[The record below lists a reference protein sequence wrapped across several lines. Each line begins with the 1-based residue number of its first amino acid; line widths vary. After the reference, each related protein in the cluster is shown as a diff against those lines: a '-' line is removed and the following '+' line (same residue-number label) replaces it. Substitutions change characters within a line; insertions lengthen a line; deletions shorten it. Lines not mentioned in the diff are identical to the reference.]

1 MYKSENSEAC
11 SKGIP
16 PSHFDRKKSLGHD
29 ITETRREGAYIFDA
43 NGKKYIDCISSAGI
57 FNLGRRQKKIKD
69 ALKSAVRETD
79 QGNFPMLSIEKAML
93 AEKLADFTP
102 GNLECTVYSV
112 VRGESI
118 DFASKLV
125 RGYTNKKELIFVE
138 GSCFGQ
144 TGFALSLSDHEEKEQ
159 YGDLIPEV
167 TKMPFGD
174 IAAAEKMITSNTA
187 GVFIE
192 LIQAENGC
200 RKTETL
206 YLQKLSEMCK
216 KNKVILVID
225 ETQTGMG
232 RCGAKFACEKAGVV
246 PDILVIGEALA
257 AGMFPIAATVFTQ
270 ELNKFLNAH
279 PLIHLSTFGGS
290 DIGCRTALAALDEYE
305 RLKPWENA
313 LEKGNSLI
321 YGLRTLMNE
330 HPGKMNSVNGDGLL
344 ISLEF
349 NNKGDA
355 EQFCRESSINGII
368 VTTGEILK
376 KSVVFRPSLIIE
388 EKDVEDIIAA
398 SKRSLEAVFIN
409 ENNIVKK

>member
-1 MYKSENSEAC
+1 MYKTENSEAY

-16 PSHFDRKKSLGHD
+16 SSHFDRIKSLGHD
-29 ITETRREGAYIFDA
+29 ITETRREDAYIFDA

-57 FNLGRRQKKIKD
+57 FNLGRRQEKIKE

-79 QGNFPMLSIEKAML
+79 QGNFPMISIEKATL

-102 GNLECTVYSV
+102 GDLECTVYSV
-112 VRGESI
+112 IRGESI
-118 DFASKLV
+118 DFACKLV

-144 TGFALSLSDHEEKEQ
+144 TGFALSLSDHEGKEQ
-159 YGDLIPEV
+159 YGELIPEV

-174 IAAAEKMITSNTA
+174 IDAAEKMITSNTA

-206 YLQKLSEMCK
+206 YLQKLSEICK
-216 KNKVILVID
+216 KNQVILVID

-232 RCGAKFACEKAGVV
+232 RCGAKFACEQAGVV

-257 AGMFPIAATVFTQ
+257 AGLFPIAATVFTQ
-270 ELNKFLNAH
+270 ELNNFLNAH

-305 RLKPWENA
+305 KLKPWENA
-313 LEKGNSLI
+313 LKMGNSLI
-321 YGLRTLMNE
+321 HGLRTLMKE
-330 HPGKMNSVNGDGLL
+330 YPGKMNSVNGDGLL
-344 ISLEF
+344 IGLEF
-349 NNKGDA
+349 NHLGDA
-355 EQFCRESSINGII
+355 EKFCREASINGII

-376 KSVVFRPSLIIE
+376 KSVVFRPSLLIG